1 MLRCYSHALGQH
13 SSSNDLGTWQ
23 DFKGREESW
32 VATQDYPKVRAKVWI
47 RHKRLYLVCT
57 DETRTLFMLPR
68 ASVCNQKGRAQDK
81 AGQEVVAARTIS
93 IPRTI
98 VYVLTMIRGISTRG
112 EAEQ

>member
-1 MLRCYSHALGQH
+1 MLVNDQEGLGVKRR
-13 SSSNDLGTWQ
+13 DERGI
-23 DFKGREESW
+23 
-32 VATQDYPKVRAKVWI
+32 ATQAYPKIRAKVWI

-57 DETRTLFMLPR
+57 GETCTLFKLPR